1 MVSLAVAA
9 YMVMWMPGFY
19 LTKAV
24 VFFGQGHFL
33 LAYLY
38 QWKAKKIGL
47 RYLVSYGVMVTAL
60 LVLYAFVPHPSQWLP
75 IIAGVLFSIHLL
87 GDELY
92 IAGIERTKLVTTYL
106 ASFIALYTL
115 VLVSSAYLIAV
126 SVWVIALCL
135 LPVLY
140 VAYRRTREQ
149 SWSFLEMLM
158 FLGVAHFVY
167 ALVTQA
173 RPAEVFVIFAFT
185 IIAHYVRW
193 ACLRHERIHKVCD
206 TQKHQ
211 HLQERPTL
219 LSGASIC
226 HIEYRQKTECNNP
239 YRDSNQIGRGH
250 EYQRV
255 QCNKACKIRC
265 YQLRALNPCDI
276 QLIS

>member
-1 MVSLAVAA
+1 MSPARTSNLFLMVSLAVAA

-60 LVLYAFVPHPSQWLP
+60 FVLYAFVPHPSQWLP
-75 IIAGVLFSIHLL
+75 IVAGVLFSVHLL

-92 IAGIERTKLVTTYL
+92 IAGIERTRLVTTYL
-106 ASFIALYTL
+106 ASFIALYAL

-158 FLGVAHFVY
+158 LLGVAHFVY

-193 ACLRHERIHKVCD
+193 YLFYWSKLSDKHEARSVYVRDVVLVHVILGVLFVAYLIEGYTGSMSIFFD
-206 TQKHQ
+206 
-211 HLQERPTL
+211 PTL
-219 LSGASIC
+219 FYVWTIL
-226 HIEYRQKTECNNP
+226 HIVFSAAWFHATP
-239 YRDSNQIGRGH
+239 S
-250 EYQRV
+250 RV
-255 QCNKACKIRC
+255 
-265 YQLRALNPCDI
+265 
-276 QLIS
+276 